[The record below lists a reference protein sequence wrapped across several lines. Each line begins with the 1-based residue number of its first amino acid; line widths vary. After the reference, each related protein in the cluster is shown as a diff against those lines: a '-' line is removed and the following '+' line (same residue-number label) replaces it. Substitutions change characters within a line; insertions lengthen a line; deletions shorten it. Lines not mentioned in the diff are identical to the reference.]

1 MVEGIC
7 LEKEDILD
15 DMDKRVSLL
24 EEAFERHEERISAH
38 GREID
43 TLRMNR
49 EHDSVVLAQVN
60 STCLDIKQR
69 IDAMEKKPAMR
80 WESMTSAIVNAIA
93 LAVLAYV
100 LAQVGL

>member
-1 MVEGIC
+1 
-7 LEKEDILD
+7 
-15 DMDKRVSLL
+15 MDKRVSIL
-24 EEAFERHEERISAH
+24 EETVDRHEERISAH
-38 GREID
+38 GKEID

-69 IDAMEKKPAMR
+69 IDDMERKPATR
-80 WESMTSAIVNAIA
+80 WESMTTAVINAVA

-100 LAQVGL
+100 LANVGL

>member
-1 MVEGIC
+1 MVDE
-7 LEKEDILD
+7 
-15 DMDKRVSLL
+15 MDKRVSLL

-38 GREID
+38 GKEID

-69 IDAMEKKPAMR
+69 LDEMEKKPATR
-80 WESMTSAIVNAIA
+80 WENMTTAVVNATA

-100 LAQVGL
+100 LAHVGL

>member
-1 MVEGIC
+1 MSIRVEG
-7 LEKEDILD
+7 LVLD
-15 DMDKRVSLL
+15 EMDKRVSIL
-24 EEAFERHEERISAH
+24 EEAIERHEERISAH
-38 GREID
+38 GKEID

-69 IDAMEKKPAMR
+69 LDAMEKKPATR
-80 WESMTSAIVNAIA
+80 WESMTTAVINAVA

-100 LAQVGL
+100 LAHVGL

>member
-1 MVEGIC
+1 MVDE
-7 LEKEDILD
+7 
-15 DMDKRVSLL
+15 MDKRVSLL

-38 GREID
+38 GKEID

-69 IDAMEKKPAMR
+69 LDAMEKKPATR
-80 WESMTSAIVNAIA
+80 WESMTSAVVNAIA

-100 LAQVGL
+100 LAHVGL